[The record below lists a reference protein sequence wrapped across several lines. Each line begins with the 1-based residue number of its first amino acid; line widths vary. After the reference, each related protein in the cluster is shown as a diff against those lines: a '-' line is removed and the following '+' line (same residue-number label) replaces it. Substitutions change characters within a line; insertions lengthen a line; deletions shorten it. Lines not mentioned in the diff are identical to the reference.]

1 MKNFLNKLLLP
12 FTKESSLAGIF
23 FFFVLS
29 SWYVLRPVRNE
40 MAVENYGQDFL
51 LILLSI
57 TALTM
62 LIINPIYSWIA
73 SRANFKKIITYCY
86 SFLIFNLCV
95 FIFYSRSLDETDTAQ
110 AMWLGRV
117 FYVWCNIYS
126 FFVVSIFWVLVIN
139 IFRDEKSRK
148 LYGFIMAGGSIGAI
162 FGSEISVRL
171 SESFTNFGLE
181 LFAFS
186 SSILLFTAIL
196 LARYIVNIN
205 NSIVLVKEV
214 GGRWSDAISNIM
226 TVNEVKSVAI
236 YSWLFTSLMTIQWIS
251 AIPIIE
257 AYSDLAPDRI
267 ELFARIEQ
275 LVSPLT
281 LITQLFLT
289 YIVISFFGITSVLI
303 VYGFLFIIVFLLYGL
318 VPSVG
323 IVVFAQALLR
333 VFEYG
338 FNKPSREIIYSQL
351 EKEDRYK
358 STVFIDT
365 FVTRFGDL
373 TGSLFMGLGK
383 IVGISV
389 SLMPMLAI
397 PFAGLF
403 SITGYKI
410 SKNFKNNSKE
420 L

>member
-1 MKNFLNKLLLP
+1 MRIKNTILTSFLFFLV
-12 FTKESSLAGIF
+12 LA
-23 FFFVLS
+23 
-29 SWYVLRPVRNE
+29 SWYVLRAVRNE

-62 LIINPIYSWIA
+62 LLINPIYSWIA

-86 SFLIFNLCV
+86 SFLIINLCI
-95 FIFYSRSLDETDTAQ
+95 FIFYSRSLEEIDTVQ

-148 LYGFIMAGGSIGAI
+148 LYGFIMAGGSVGAI
-162 FGSEISVRL
+162 FGSEISVKL
-171 SESFTNFGLE
+171 SESFTNLGLE
-181 LFAFS
+181 LFALS
-186 SSILLFTAIL
+186 SSILLLTAIV
-196 LARYIVNIN
+196 LARYIVNLN

-214 GGRWSDAISNIM
+214 GGKWSDALSNIM
-226 TVNEVKSVAI
+226 TVKEVRSVAI

-257 AYSDLAPDRI
+257 SYSDLAPDRI

-289 YIVISFFGITSVLI
+289 YIVISFFGITSILI
-303 VYGFLFIIVFLLYGL
+303 VYGFLFIIVFFLYGL
-318 VPSVG
+318 APSVG
-323 IVVFAQALLR
+323 VVVFAQALLR

-373 TGSLFMGLGK
+373 TGSIFMGLGK
-383 IVGISV
+383 IAAISV
-389 SLMPMLAI
+389 SLMPMVAI

-403 SITGYKI
+403 SLTGYKI
-410 SKNFKNNSKE
+410 SKNLNNNSKE

>member
-1 MKNFLNKLLLP
+1 MRVKNTILTSLLFFL
-12 FTKESSLAGIF
+12 
-23 FFFVLS
+23 VLS
-29 SWYVLRPVRNE
+29 SWYVLRAVRNE

-62 LIINPIYSWIA
+62 LLINPLYSWIA
-73 SRANFKKIITYCY
+73 SRENFKKIITYCY
-86 SFLIFNLCV
+86 SFLIFNLLI
-95 FIFYSRSLDETDTAQ
+95 FIFYSSSLGVNDNIQ
-110 AMWLGRV
+110 AIWLGRV

-139 IFRDEKSRK
+139 IFRDIKSRK
-148 LYGFIMAGGSIGAI
+148 LYGFIMAGGSLGAI

-186 SSILLFTAIL
+186 SAALLFLAIL
-196 LARYIVNIN
+196 LARYIANTN
-205 NSIVLVKEV
+205 DNIVLAQKV
-214 GGRWSDAISNIM
+214 GGQWSDAISNII
-226 TVNEVKSVAI
+226 TKKDVRSIAI

-257 AYSDLAPDRI
+257 AYSDLPPDRI

-281 LITQLFLT
+281 LFAQLFLT
-289 YIVISFFGITSVLI
+289 YFVISYFGISFILI
-303 VYGFLFIIVFLLYGL
+303 IYGLLFVIVFLLYGL
-318 VPSVG
+318 APSVG

-351 EKEDRYK
+351 KKADRYK
-358 STVFIDT
+358 STVFIDP

-373 TGSLFMGLGK
+373 SGSIFMGIGK
-383 IVGISV
+383 MASIGV
-389 SLMPMLAI
+389 SFMPIIAI
-397 PFAGLF
+397 PFAALF
-403 SITGYKI
+403 SLTGYKI
-410 SKNFKNNSKE
+410 SNSFKDNSKE
-420 L
+420 T

>member
-1 MKNFLNKLLLP
+1 MRIKNTVLTSLLFFL
-12 FTKESSLAGIF
+12 
-23 FFFVLS
+23 VLS
-29 SWYVLRPVRNE
+29 SWYVLRAVRNE

-86 SFLIFNLCV
+86 SFLIFNLFV

-110 AMWLGRV
+110 AIWLGRV

-196 LARYIVNIN
+196 LARYIVNLN

-214 GGRWSDAISNIM
+214 GGRWSDALSNIM
-226 TVNEVKSVAI
+226 SVKEVKSIAI

-257 AYSDLAPDRI
+257 SYSDLAPDRI

-303 VYGFLFIIVFLLYGL
+303 LYGFLFIIVFLLYGL
-318 VPSVG
+318 MPSVG

-410 SKNFKNNSKE
+410 SKNFKNNSKD

>member
-1 MKNFLNKLLLP
+1 MRVKNTILTSLLFFL
-12 FTKESSLAGIF
+12 
-23 FFFVLS
+23 VLS
-29 SWYVLRPVRNE
+29 SWYVLRAVRNE

-62 LIINPIYSWIA
+62 LLINPLYSWIA
-73 SRANFKKIITYCY
+73 SRENFKKIITYCY
-86 SFLIFNLCV
+86 SFLIFNLLI
-95 FIFYSRSLDETDTAQ
+95 FIFYSSSLGVNDNIQ
-110 AMWLGRV
+110 AIWLGRV

-139 IFRDEKSRK
+139 IFRDIKSRK
-148 LYGFIMAGGSIGAI
+148 LYGFIMAGGSLGAI

-186 SSILLFTAIL
+186 SAALLFLAIL
-196 LARYIVNIN
+196 LARYIVNTN
-205 NSIVLVKEV
+205 DNIVLAQKV
-214 GGRWSDAISNIM
+214 GGQWSDAISNII
-226 TVNEVKSVAI
+226 TKKDVRSIAI

-257 AYSDLAPDRI
+257 AYSDLPPDRI

-281 LITQLFLT
+281 LFAQLFLT
-289 YIVISFFGITSVLI
+289 YFVISFFGISFILI
-303 VYGFLFIIVFLLYGL
+303 IYGLLFVVVFLLYGL
-318 VPSVG
+318 APSVG

-338 FNKPSREIIYSQL
+338 FNKPSREIIYSRL
-351 EKEDRYK
+351 KKADRDK

-373 TGSLFMGLGK
+373 SGSIFMGIGK
-383 IVGISV
+383 MASIGV
-389 SLMPMLAI
+389 SFMPMIAI
-397 PFAGLF
+397 PFAALF
-403 SITGYKI
+403 SLTGYKI
-410 SKNFKNNSKE
+410 SKSFKDNSKE
-420 L
+420 T

>member
-1 MKNFLNKLLLP
+1 MKIKNIILISLLFFL
-12 FTKESSLAGIF
+12 
-23 FFFVLS
+23 VLS
-29 SWYVLRPVRNE
+29 SWYVLRAVRNE

-51 LILLSI
+51 LILLSV

-62 LIINPIYSWIA
+62 LLINPIYSWIA
-73 SRANFKKIITYCY
+73 SRGNFKKIVTYCY
-86 SFLIFNLCV
+86 SFLIFNLLI
-95 FIFYSRSLDETDTAQ
+95 FIFYSRSLGDDDSIQ
-110 AMWLGRV
+110 VIWLGRV

-139 IFRDEKSRK
+139 IFRDIKSRK
-148 LYGFIMAGGSIGAI
+148 LYGFIMAGGSLGAI
-162 FGSEISVRL
+162 FGSEISIRL

-186 SSILLFTAIL
+186 ASVLLFSAIL
-196 LARYIVNIN
+196 LARYIVNTN
-205 NSIVLVKEV
+205 NSIALVQKV
-214 GGRWSDAISNIM
+214 GGEWSDAISNIV
-226 TVNEVKSVAI
+226 TIKDVRSIAI
-236 YSWLFTSLMTIQWIS
+236 YSWLFTSLMTIQWIT

-257 AYSDLAPDRI
+257 AYSELSPDRI

-281 LITQLFLT
+281 LFTQLFLT
-289 YIVISFFGITSVLI
+289 YIVISFFGISSILM
-303 VYGFLFIIVFLLYGL
+303 VYGLLFVLVFLLYGL
-318 VPSVG
+318 IPSVG

-351 EKEDRYK
+351 NKSDRYK

-373 TGSLFMGLGK
+373 SGSIFMGIGK
-383 IVGISV
+383 IASISV
-389 SLMPMLAI
+389 SFMPMIAI
-397 PFAGLF
+397 PFAALF
-403 SITGYKI
+403 SLTGYKI
-410 SKNFKNNSKE
+410 SKNFKDNSKE

>member
-1 MKNFLNKLLLP
+1 MRLKNTVLTSLLFFL
-12 FTKESSLAGIF
+12 
-23 FFFVLS
+23 VLS
-29 SWYVLRPVRNE
+29 SWYVLRAVRNE

-86 SFLIFNLCV
+86 SFLIFNLFV

-110 AMWLGRV
+110 AIWLGRV

-196 LARYIVNIN
+196 LARYIVNLN

-214 GGRWSDAISNIM
+214 GGRWSDALSNIM
-226 TVNEVKSVAI
+226 SVKEVKSIAI

-318 VPSVG
+318 MPSVG
-323 IVVFAQALLR
+323 AVVFAQALLR

-410 SKNFKNNSKE
+410 SKNFKNNSKD

>member
-1 MKNFLNKLLLP
+1 MRLKNTVLTSLLFFL
-12 FTKESSLAGIF
+12 
-23 FFFVLS
+23 VLS
-29 SWYVLRPVRNE
+29 SWYVLRAVRNE

-323 IVVFAQALLR
+323 IVIFAQALLR

>member
-1 MKNFLNKLLLP
+1 MRIKNTILTSFLFFLV
-12 FTKESSLAGIF
+12 LA
-23 FFFVLS
+23 
-29 SWYVLRPVRNE
+29 SWYVLRAVRNE

-73 SRANFKKIITYCY
+73 SRSNFKKIITYCY
-86 SFLIFNLCV
+86 SFLIINLCI
-95 FIFYSRSLDETDTAQ
+95 FIFYSRSLEETDTIQ
-110 AMWLGRV
+110 SMWLGRV

-148 LYGFIMAGGSIGAI
+148 LYGFVMAGGSVGAI

-171 SESFTNFGLE
+171 SESFTNLGLE
-181 LFAFS
+181 LFALS
-186 SSILLFTAIL
+186 SSILLITAII
-196 LARYIVNIN
+196 LARYIVNLN

-214 GGRWSDAISNIM
+214 GGKWSDALSNIM
-226 TVNEVKSVAI
+226 TVKEVRSVAI

-257 AYSDLAPDRI
+257 SYSDLAPDRI

-289 YIVISFFGITSVLI
+289 YIVISFFGISSILI

-318 VPSVG
+318 APSVG
-323 IVVFAQALLR
+323 VVVFAQALLR

-373 TGSLFMGLGK
+373 TGSIFMGFGK
-383 IVGISV
+383 IAALSV
-389 SLMPMLAI
+389 SLMPMIAI

-403 SITGYKI
+403 SLTGYKI
-410 SKNFKNNSKE
+410 SKNFKNSPKE
-420 L
+420 P